1 MSKINKIV
9 SLKEKLWY
17 FQMKIIFRLEKKI
30 KKLVM
35 VRSMWKWSSITIN
48 VT

>member
-17 FQMKIIFRLEKKI
+17 FQMEIIFRLEKKI

>member
-9 SLKEKLWY
+9 SLKENLWY
-17 FQMKIIFRLEKKI
+17 FQIEIIFRLEKKI